1 MRDGKGLSRVFN
13 RLFKKNKL
21 KLRVIPEPQH
31 GITPDKISEHALS
44 VVRKLQAEGF
54 EAYIVGGS
62 IRDIFLG
69 KSPKD
74 FDVATS
80 ARPQEIKAIFRNC
93 RIIGRRFRL
102 AHLYFKSGLI
112 EVATFRAGHEN
123 AAENHAKTHDSGLI
137 LRDNVYGTFEE
148 DAARRDFTVNALYY
162 DPEESVIL
170 DCFDGFKD
178 IRHHRLQVIGDP
190 VTRYQED
197 PVRMLRAIRFLAK
210 LNFKLT
216 SASAAAIA
224 TCAPSLAQVSSSRLY
239 DEWLKLFYQ
248 GTAEETFFQLK
259 KYRLLHQLF
268 PDIPFSSESE
278 SFILAAL
285 KDTDERFRQQK
296 PINYAFL
303 WAVFLWVPF
312 FDRFRDLLHEQ
323 QLAVSEAFH
332 QAAHEIIHAERQR
345 IMISRRISEVVLA
358 IWQLQYPLEQRNRRK
373 IKSLLNNPYF
383 RAAHD
388 LLMLRTLLDPSLK
401 PIGKAWWRI
410 RNGRPERSDSHPI

>member
-1 MRDGKGLSRVFN
+1 MFKRF
-13 RLFKKNKL
+13 FKKNKL
-21 KLRVIPEPQH
+21 KFRVIPESQH
-31 GITPDKISEHALS
+31 RITPDKISEHALS
-44 VVRKLQAEGF
+44 IVRKLQAEGF
-54 EAYIVGGS
+54 EAYVVGGS
-62 IRDIFLG
+62 IRDILLG
-69 KSPKD
+69 KNPKD

-80 ARPQEIKAIFRNC
+80 AHPQEIKAIFRNC

-178 IRHHRLQVIGDP
+178 IRHRRLQVIGDP
-190 VTRYQED
+190 RARYQED

-216 SASAAAIA
+216 AASASAIA
-224 TCAPSLAQVSSSRLY
+224 TCASSLAHISSSRLY

-259 KYRLLHQLF
+259 KYRLLEQLF
-268 PDIPFSSESE
+268 PGFLFSGKTEQ
-278 SFILAAL
+278 FIVAAL
-285 KDTDERFRQQK
+285 RDTDERFRQQK

-312 FDRFRDLLHEQ
+312 FDRFRDLLSEQ
-323 QLAVSEAFH
+323 QLAVPDVFH
-332 QAAHEIIHAERQR
+332 QAAHEIIHAEKQR
-345 IMISRRISEVVLA
+345 VMISRRISDVIFA
-358 IWQLQYPLEQRNRRK
+358 IWRLQYPLEQCNRRK
-373 IKSLLNNPYF
+373 AKSLLKNPYF

-401 PIGKAWWRI
+401 SIGKTWWRI
-410 RNGRPERSDSHPI
+410 RNGNPI